1 MTARETEEEAVGI
14 YPRDSRIAVAAVV
27 VAAEVGGE
35 AAVDDGAAVDV
46 AVDCISGHKPG
57 TVVP

>member
-1 MTARETEEEAVGI
+1 MTVSVMEEEAAGK

-27 VAAEVGGE
+27 VAAEVEGE
-35 AAVDDGAAVDV
+35 AAVDEAVVDA
-46 AVDCISGHKPG
+46 AVDCIPGHKPG